1 MSAFHIIGDAGY
13 KKYGTFHTKTSF
25 GMGTMQFNNIFNE
38 YVELDEWN
46 EVFEL
51 QPPGLS
57 FHNLIM
63 GQPYIDIENTAHMI
77 DIKKPEKRAV
87 I

>member
-1 MSAFHIIGDAGY
+1 
-13 KKYGTFHTKTSF
+13 
-25 GMGTMQFNNIFNE
+25 MQFNNIFNE